1 MQNNTFQNRP
11 IRLNER
17 NNLLEMEERMYVLD
31 DVEKPNVF
39 RNMFPYS
46 EVPKIAFNDR
56 IVPHNMPKDI
66 WITDTTFR
74 DGQQSRAPYSTE
86 QIVTIYDYFHKLGG
100 PNGMIR
106 ASEFFLYSKKDRDA
120 VYKCMERGY
129 KFPEITSW
137 IRASKEDFKLVKEL
151 GMKETGILVSCSDYH
166 IFLKL
171 KMTRK
176 QAMEHYLS
184 VIRECLEEG
193 ISPRC
198 HLEDITRADIYGY
211 VVPFCY
217 ELMRLMEEYKI
228 PIKVRACDTMGY
240 GVNFAGAVIPR
251 SVQGIIYALN
261 VHAGVPSELL
271 EWHGHNDFYKAVSN
285 STTAWLYGC
294 SGINTSLFGI
304 GERTGN
310 TPLEAM
316 VFEYAQLK
324 GDLGGMDTTVITEL
338 AEYYEKEIGYK
349 VPSRTPFVGK
359 NFNVTRAGIHADGL
373 LKNEE
378 IYNIFDTEKF
388 LNRPVLCS
396 VSNTSGLAGI
406 AHWMNTFYRLPAE
419 MHVEKSDKLV
429 HNIKEWVDEEY
440 VGGRVTVLTD
450 EELIA
455 VIQRECEKLG
465 YTLKEGVF
473 EKNE

>member
-1 MQNNTFQNRP
+1 MSNINNPNNMFQNRP
-11 IRLNER
+11 VTMSDK
-17 NNLLEMEERMYVLD
+17 NNLLQIEEHVYILD

-46 EVPKIAFNDR
+46 EVPKIPFNDR

-74 DGQQSRAPYSTE
+74 DGQQSRAPYTTE
-86 QIVTIYDYFHKLGG
+86 QIVTLYDYMHRLGG

-106 ASEFFLYSKKDRDA
+106 ACEFFLYSKKDRDA

-129 KFPEITSW
+129 QFPEVTSW
-137 IRASKEDFKLVKEL
+137 IRASEQDFKLVKEI

-176 QAMEHYLS
+176 QALDHYLN
-184 VIRECLEEG
+184 VVRKCLDEG

-198 HLEDITRADIYGY
+198 HLEDITRADIYGF
-211 VVPFCY
+211 VVPFCM
-217 ELMRLMEEYKI
+217 ELMKLKDEYGIPVKIRL
-228 PIKVRACDTMGY
+228 CDTMGY
-240 GVNFAGAVIPR
+240 GVNYPGAVIPR
-251 SVQGIIYALN
+251 SVQGIIYAIHVN
-261 VHAGVPSELL
+261 AGVPHELL
-271 EWHGHNDFYKAVSN
+271 EWHGHNDFYKAVTN

-294 SGINTSLFGI
+294 ASVNTSLFGI

-324 GDLGGMDTTVITEL
+324 GHLNGMDTTVITEM
-338 AEYYEKEIGYK
+338 AEYYEKEFGFEI
-349 VPSRTPFVGK
+349 PPMTPFVGK

-388 LNRPVLCS
+388 LNKPAWCA

-406 AHWMNTFYRLPAE
+406 AHWMNAYYRLKE
-419 MHVEKSDKLV
+419 DSVVDKKDEIV
-429 HNIKEWVDEEY
+429 IKMKDWVDLQYAE
-440 VGGRVTVLTD
+440 GRVTVMTD
-450 EELIA
+450 DELDAQIAVFCEELKIP
-455 VIQRECEKLG
+455 VYKR
-465 YTLKEGVF
+465 
-473 EKNE
+473 